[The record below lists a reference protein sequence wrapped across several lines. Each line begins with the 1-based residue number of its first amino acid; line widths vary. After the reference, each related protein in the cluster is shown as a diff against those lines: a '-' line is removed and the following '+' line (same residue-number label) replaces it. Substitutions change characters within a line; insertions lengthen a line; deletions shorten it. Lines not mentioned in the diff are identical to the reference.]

1 MSVEFTVKKNDFP
14 KAEKMAHDAIEEAL
28 KLCGQQCADY
38 AAALAPVDTSTL
50 KNSIEP
56 SKTVENNEITVGTN
70 VEYAIYQELG
80 TSKMSAANGG
90 KGYMRPALN
99 EHKSQYE
106 RIVATTL
113 KTMLS

>member
-1 MSVEFTVKKNDFP
+1 MSVEFEIKKNDFP
-14 KAEKMAHDAIEEAL
+14 KAEKLAHDAIEEAL

-56 SKTVENNEITVGTN
+56 SKDVTNNEITVGTN

-80 TSKMSAANGG
+80 TSKMSAANSG

-99 EHKSQYE
+99 DHKGQYE
-106 RIVATTL
+106 RIVAVTL